1 MVSCRKVAVVF
12 SKGEAGSIDTDVDTS
27 THMINNAETR
37 TRADPSFP
45 MNIDS
50 QCVLVCGFSEQGL
63 PEASPQPHYTQRG
76 LAPDSG
82 GAAELVP
89 FTGFSGGGSW
99 REQPLILKK
108 RRANVAAGQ
117 TTIALSRR
125 TAEFFWLSG
134 GSCPGCRKETRVSF
148 LPSLLLLLVHPLSRT
163 WLS

>member
-1 MVSCRKVAVVF
+1 MVSRRKVAVIF
-12 SKGEAGSIDTDVDTS
+12 SRGGAGSIDTDVDTS
-27 THMINNAETR
+27 THMINNAETS

-50 QCVLVCGFSEQGL
+50 QCVLVCGFSETGSAGGVPATAL
-63 PEASPQPHYTQRG
+63 YTTWLGTR
-76 LAPDSG
+76 LW

-89 FTGFSGGGSW
+89 FTGLSGGGSW
-99 REQPLILKK
+99 REQPLNLKK

-125 TAEFFWLSG
+125 TAELFWWSG
-134 GSCPGCRKETRVSF
+134 GSCPGCRKETRVFF
-148 LPSLLLLLVHPLSRT
+148 LPSLLLLLHPLSRT